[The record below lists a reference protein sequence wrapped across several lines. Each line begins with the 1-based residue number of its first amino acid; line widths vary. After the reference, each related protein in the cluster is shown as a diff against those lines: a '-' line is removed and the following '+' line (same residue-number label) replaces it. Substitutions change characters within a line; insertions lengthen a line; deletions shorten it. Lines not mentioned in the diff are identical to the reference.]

1 MWSVPPLLRH
11 REELRCMWETRLC
24 QVHPQEESVRCKVL
38 CQVHPQEESPPRPQP
53 RRVHRGEEQ
62 QDRRHGAE
70 ELPRVRGV
78 SQGLEPLDSL

>member
-24 QVHPQEESVRCKVL
+24 QVHPQEES
-38 CQVHPQEESPPRPQP
+38 PPRPLP
-53 RRVHRGEEQ
+53 RRVHRGEEH

-70 ELPRVRGV
+70 ELPGVRGV
-78 SQGLEPLDSL
+78 SQGLEPLDSLQTTSRQSGLSSHL